1 MAKTSPLL
9 FAGQV
14 AIVTGGADGL
24 GKAIVAM
31 LVGNGAS
38 VAIFDVAEQRMLEY
52 ARTLQSQGYKVGTFK
67 VDISQEESV
76 RRGFEAFRKE
86 FDRLDIMVNC
96 AGVVGPNGVKTT
108 EVSVEDFDRVFAG
121 ELSIRYVNSIP
132 LDRCIKP
139 QHNLVPCPLAHVGL
153 YSMA

>member
-1 MAKTSPLL
+1 MHLTSAQMEPEGTTSTSPPL

-31 LVGNGAS
+31 LVVNGAS

-52 ARTLQSQGYKVGTFK
+52 AGALQSQGHRVVGFK

-86 FDRLDIMVNC
+86 FARLDIMVNC

-108 EVSVEDFDRVFAG
+108 EISVEDFDQVFAG
-121 ELSIRYVNSIP
+121 GFNVLILLTRRMN
-132 LDRCIKP
+132 
-139 QHNLVPCPLAHVGL
+139 
-153 YSMA
+153 